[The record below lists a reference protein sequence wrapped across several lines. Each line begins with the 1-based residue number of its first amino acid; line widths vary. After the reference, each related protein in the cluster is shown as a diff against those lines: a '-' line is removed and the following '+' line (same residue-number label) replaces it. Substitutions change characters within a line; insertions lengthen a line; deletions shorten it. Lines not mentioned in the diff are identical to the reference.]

1 MADAKYG
8 PGSPSRNEV
17 THETRTTA
25 RTHLRSDG
33 LTEKHY
39 SIIEERNEYP
49 ASPLHQEMIE
59 PVQPNSSRGAT
70 DDYEPGGNHYQMWDN
85 GNGNSGPEAVARYP
99 RMEHEIGGCDETT
112 GNDRI
117 QLEHDDPLI
126 HRR

>member
-1 MADAKYG
+1 L
-8 PGSPSRNEV
+8 V
-17 THETRTTA
+17 
-25 RTHLRSDG
+25 
-33 LTEKHY
+33 EKHF

-70 DDYEPGGNHYQMWDN
+70 DDYEPGGNHYEMGDN
-85 GNGNSGPEAVARYP
+85 GNYNSGPEACARYP
-99 RMEHEIGGCDETT
+99 RMTHEIGGESPDGT
-112 GNDRI
+112 GADRI